1 MAKRFR
7 SVDRDQQFLLP
18 VDMRDWLPQEHLVWL
33 VLDVVAELDLTV
45 LRSRY
50 ALGGVG
56 RQAYDP
62 AMLLALLVYG
72 YCQGIRSSRAIER
85 ACHTDVAFR
94 VVCAQDPPDHTRI
107 ARFRQQ
113 HLDLFEDLFTQVLIV
128 CARAGFVRLGSCGSV
143 SSR

>member
-1 MAKRFR
+1 MAKGFR
-7 SVDRDQQFLLP
+7 PVVRDQQFLLP
-18 VDMRDWLPQEHLVWL
+18 VDMREWLPDEHLVWL
-33 VLDVVAELDLTV
+33 VLDVVAELDLSV

-62 AMLLALLVYG
+62 GMLLALLVYG
-72 YCQGIRSSRAIER
+72 YCLGVRSSRAIER

-107 ARFRQQ
+107 AR
-113 HLDLFEDLFTQVLIV
+113 
-128 CARAGFVRLGSCGSV
+128 
-143 SSR
+143 

>member
-1 MAKRFR
+1 M
-7 SVDRDQQFLLP
+7 
-18 VDMRDWLPQEHLVWL
+18 
-33 VLDVVAELDLTV
+33 

-62 AMLLALLVYG
+62 AMLLALLIYG

-128 CARAGFVRLGSCGSV
+128 CAQAGFVRLGVVAVDGTKIAANASIRTPAMNGTTTETGRSP
-143 SSR
+143 R